1 MIEIYFALGIVT
13 VIGLVERALKQQQSL
28 GHYFLWFFV
37 VLTSMYMAKIYC
49 AEPIYKK
56 KHDFVIP
63 SLTLEDKDYDE
74 DEGFIH
80 ECKFVPPGTPPEF
93 INDDNSLSK
102 AVLKII
108 ISTDK
113 NTAKQSLKLHKEKG
127 LHYYKEAK
135 NICWYFPNLS
145 QRDKLKMAFTTTIAA
160 IPGPIHV
167 KTIMAIST
175 LLLQYGLHV
184 IDGFYDIEFNLNMSE
199 YHYRMA
205 EAFKDH
211 IKKNDW

>member
-13 VIGLVERALKQQQSL
+13 FIGLVEKAVKQQQEL
-28 GHYFLWFFV
+28 GRYIVWFFV
-37 VLTSMYMAKIYC
+37 ILSSMYMAKIYC
-49 AEPIYKK
+49 EEPIRLRKQRITGY
-56 KHDFVIP
+56 
-63 SLTLEDKDYDE
+63 TLPLKDE
-74 DEGFIH
+74 DGEYICI
-80 ECKFVPPGTPPEF
+80 CKFVPPGTPDEF

-102 AVLKII
+102 EVLKII
-108 ISTDK
+108 KSTDK
-113 NTAKQSLKLHKEKG
+113 ITAKQSLRLHKEKG

-135 NICWYFPNLS
+135 KICWYFPNLS
-145 QRDKLKMAFTTTIAA
+145 QRDKLKMAFTTTIVA

-167 KTIMAIST
+167 KTIMAISN
-175 LLLQYGLHV
+175 LLLQYGLHI
-184 IDGFYDIEFNLNMSE
+184 IDGFYEIEFNLNMSE